1 MGCRIVDMC
10 RLTDMLISRIVGV
23 PSVKIAGSH
32 PPWRCSVLRTSGPQ
46 PFAFGGGARFCL
58 VRCQARD
65 DTGVALVV
73 PAERHTGQVLLS
85 TAVIS
90 A

>member
-10 RLTDMLISRIVGV
+10 RLNDMRISRIVGV
-23 PSVKIAGSH
+23 TSVKIAGSR
-32 PPWRCSVLRTSGPQ
+32 PPWRCSVRRTSGPQ
-46 PFAFGGGARFCL
+46 HFAFGGGTRFCL

-73 PAERHTGQVLLS
+73 PAEPHTGQVLLS
-85 TAVIS
+85 AALIP